1 MTEVTFDEIN
11 IPTGGRVLL
20 VDGLHPEDLAMLQ
33 ALYSRSAESATV
45 HLAKVRETGSGKFM
59 SRYYVG
65 YGHKSIADCASTTL
79 FFEHVSILA
88 AKAIQDNPLYS
99 GQETSTRYLDMGTR
113 RIVDPISSKT
123 TAAIHERLMEFYTT
137 GMAPTRAE
145 VHRRFPRRIGEDTAA
160 YERAVGARTFD
171 ILRGF
176 LPAGMTTQ
184 LSWHT
189 NLRQAGDHLTRMSE
203 HPLQE
208 VRQLVGVARAALAN
222 RFNSSGFDTSNDS
235 TAVMQWEHEF
245 AGDFAYPQL
254 PIYAV
259 LSDGTVS
266 LCGRFAGRPGAWE
279 ALKTRPRGARLPHFL
294 ADLGQLTCTFLL
306 DYGAWRD
313 IQRHRNGVCRSALLT
328 TRHGFHPW
336 YLEQLDTATRA
347 EAEAMI
353 VLMTHQINALDAST
367 TDRQYYI
374 PLGFRVECQVTYG
387 LPALIYVLELRSG
400 KAVHPT
406 LRRVI
411 HQIAKRFQ
419 QDYPEVALH
428 IDADPDDWDVRRGTQ
443 TITERA

>member
-1 MTEVTFDEIN
+1 MTETFDDIN
-11 IPTGGRVLL
+11 IPAGGRVLL

-33 ALYSRSAESATV
+33 ALYSRSAESVTT

-79 FFEHVSILA
+79 FFEDVSILA

-99 GQETSTRYLDMGTR
+99 GQETSTRYLDMGAR
-113 RIVDPISSKT
+113 RIVDPIGSK
-123 TAAIHERLMEFYTT
+123 ASAVIHERLMEFYT
-137 GMAPTRAE
+137 ASVEPTRAE
-145 VHRRFPRRIGEDTAA
+145 VRRRFPQRAGEDAAA
-160 YERAVGARTFD
+160 YDRAVGARTFD

-189 NLRQAGDHLTRMSE
+189 NLRQAGDHLARMSE
-203 HPLQE
+203 HPLHE
-208 VRQLVGVARAALAN
+208 VQQLASVARAALAN
-222 RFNSSGFDTSNDS
+222 RFSASGFDTSNDS
-235 TAVMQWEHEF
+235 TAWEHKF
-245 AGDFAYPQL
+245 AADFAYPSATL
-254 PIYAV
+254 TYKLEHDVRMRGIFEA
-259 LSDGTVS
+259 
-266 LCGRFAGRPGAWE
+266 AGCRE
-279 ALKTRPRGARLPHFL
+279 ALATRPRGARLPHFL
-294 ADLGQLTCTFLL
+294 TDRGQLTCAFLL

-313 IQRHRNGVCRSALLT
+313 IQRHRSGVCRSALLT
-328 TRHGFHPW
+328 TQHGFHPW
-336 YLEQLDTATRA
+336 YLEQLDDATRA
-347 EAEAMI
+347 KAEAMI
-353 VLMTHQINALDAST
+353 GLVTRQIHTLKASAA
-367 TDRQYYI
+367 DRQCYI

-419 QDYPEVALH
+419 QDYPEIALH

-443 TITERA
+443 TITEKV

>member
-1 MTEVTFDEIN
+1 MTETFDDIN
-11 IPTGGRVLL
+11 IPAGGRVLL

-33 ALYSRSAESATV
+33 ALYSRSAESVTT

-79 FFEHVSILA
+79 FFEDVSILA

-99 GQETSTRYLDMGTR
+99 GQETSTRYLDMGAR
-113 RIVDPISSKT
+113 RIVDPIGSK
-123 TAAIHERLMEFYTT
+123 ASAVIHERLMEFYT
-137 GMAPTRAE
+137 ASVEPTRAE
-145 VHRRFPRRIGEDTAA
+145 VRRRFPQRAGEDAAA
-160 YERAVGARTFD
+160 YDRAVGARTFD

-189 NLRQAGDHLTRMSE
+189 NLRQAGDHLQRMSE
-203 HPLQE
+203 HPLHE
-208 VRQLVGVARAALAN
+208 VRQLASVARVALAN
-222 RFNSSGFDTSNDS
+222 RFSASGFDASNAS
-235 TAVMQWEHEF
+235 TTAMQWEHKF
-245 AGDFAYPQL
+245 AADFAYPQL

-259 LSDGTVS
+259 LSDGTVTM
-266 LCGRFAGRPGAWE
+266 GGHFVGRPGAWE
-279 ALKTRPRGARLPHFL
+279 ALETRPRGARLPHFL
-294 ADLGQLTCTFLL
+294 ADLGQLTFTFLL

-313 IQRHRNGVCRSALLT
+313 IQRHRSGVCRSALLT
-328 TRHGFHPW
+328 AQHGFHPW
-336 YLEQLDTATRA
+336 YLEQLDDATRA
-347 EAEAMI
+347 KAEALI
-353 VLMTHQINALDAST
+353 GLVTRQIHGLEASA

-374 PLGFRVECQVTYG
+374 PLGFRVRCHVTYG

-419 QDYPEVALH
+419 QDYPEIALH

-443 TITERA
+443 TITEKV